1 MSAHRV
7 INKELEMEI
16 ITSPEEL
23 QRVCLA
29 HKKNKIIGLVPTM
42 GFFHQGHLSLMDWTR
57 EQCDILVVSLFVN
70 PSQFG
75 PGEDL
80 DAYPRDEERD
90 ARLAEEHG
98 ADILF
103 MPPAGSMYAGD
114 HATWVEVPDLA
125 KGLCGKT
132 RPVHFRGV
140 ATVVT
145 KLFNLVQPDVAA
157 FGEKDRQ
164 QLAIIK
170 RMVRDLNIP
179 VRVAGRPIVREPDG
193 LALSSRNAYLT
204 AEERVQA
211 PSLYAGL
218 RAAGDWIGEGER
230 RTGVV
235 RERIAALYAQHLPAG
250 RLDYFEAVDPNSM
263 QPISV
268 INGPVVL
275 AVALY
280 LGKARLIDNILVD
293 PHAAR

>member
-1 MSAHRV
+1 MSAHRG
-7 INKELEMEI
+7 INKELEMKI

-29 HKKNKIIGLVPTM
+29 QKKTKTIGLVPTM

-75 PGEDL
+75 PNEDL
-80 DAYPRDEERD
+80 EAYPRDEERD
-90 ARLAEEHG
+90 VRLAEEHG

-103 MPPAGSMYAGD
+103 MPPTGAMYAED
-114 HATWVEVPDLA
+114 HATWVEVPELA

-193 LALSSRNAYLT
+193 LAMSSRNAYLT
-204 AEERVQA
+204 AEERGQA
-211 PSLYAGL
+211 PSLYKGLETAGT
-218 RAAGDWIGEGER
+218 WIRQGER
-230 RTGVV
+230 RPAHLLEKITDFY
-235 RERIAALYAQHLPAG
+235 REYLPAG
-250 RLDYFEAVDPNSM
+250 RLDYFEVVDPDSM
-263 QPISV
+263 QPVSV
-268 INGPVVL
+268 ITTPVIL
-275 AVALY
+275 AAAMH
-280 LGKARLIDNILVD
+280 LGKARLIDNLWVD
-293 PHAAR
+293 PSAD

>member
-1 MSAHRV
+1 MSAHRG

-23 QRVCLA
+23 QRACLA
-29 HKKNKIIGLVPTM
+29 YKKNKTIGLVPTM
-42 GFFHQGHLSLMDWTR
+42 GFFHQGHLSLMDWART
-57 EQCDILVVSLFVN
+57 QCDVLVVTLFVN

-80 DAYPRDEERD
+80 DAYPRDEKRD
-90 ARLAEEHG
+90 VRLAEEHG

-103 MPPAGSMYAGD
+103 MPLAGAMYAED
-114 HATWVEVPDLA
+114 HATWVEVPELA

-170 RMVRDLNIP
+170 RMVRDLNMP
-179 VRVAGRPIVREPDG
+179 VQIAGRPIVREPDG
-193 LALSSRNAYLT
+193 LAMSSRNAYLT
-204 AEERVQA
+204 AEERGQA
-211 PSLYAGL
+211 PSLYKGL
-218 RAAGDWIGEGER
+218 QTAETWIRQGEHRPGHLLEKI
-230 RTGVV
+230 TDFY
-235 RERIAALYAQHLPAG
+235 REYLPAG
-250 RLDYFEAVDPNSM
+250 RLDYFEVVDPDSM
-263 QPISV
+263 QPVSV
-268 INGPVVL
+268 ITRPVIL
-275 AVALY
+275 AAVMH
-280 LGKARLIDNILVD
+280 LGKARLIDNLLVD
-293 PHAAR
+293 PSAD